1 MLDEKTIEELH
12 SYYDRLPGG
21 ICLVKADDSEEIL
34 LANAELLN
42 YYQCANWQEFK
53 ELTGG
58 TYRGMVEAS
67 DYIPLKD
74 IVRVKGQPEANY
86 AYFQFPYRTRE
97 GHFNKGNALLIR
109 TTQKG
114 LGDIW
119 SINVMKSK
127 YSRAPGETENITGLL
142 GGTAFYKRVNEHI
155 QMEKIDGTGGLYCSV
170 YFNLTNF
177 KLYNSNYGIEQGDEL
192 LRKVADVLRAHFP
205 YSIIAHL
212 NADNFALVA
221 PRDGVIEQVEAVCRE
236 VDEMIDNFSITLKA
250 GVFFRDP
257 DNPSEYTANSAFDM
271 AKIACDSI
279 KGDASRSWATY
290 TETMGKNLA
299 ARAYVLE
306 NFDRALRNGY
316 IKIFYQ
322 PVVRTLTGKLCGME
336 ALARWEDPER
346 GRLTPD
352 MFVPVLEDAKL
363 IYKLD
368 SYVVEQVGKRLHT
381 MEDSGM
387 PVLPI
392 SVNLSSADFDHVDP
406 LDVVERVVRKYRLP
420 RSYIRIE
427 ITESA
432 LVKDGKKLQR
442 EIDRFRKA
450 GYQCWMDD
458 FGSGYSSFNVLQNFH
473 FDELKI
479 DMEFLA
485 HFTEKA
491 KSVIE
496 STVRMAKKIGVQTLA
511 EGVETKE
518 QLDFLKSIGCEK
530 IQGYYFGKPMPYD
543 NVVERIKEQHWVTE
557 TREMAQYYDA
567 AGREDFLT
575 NCPFALLEDD
585 GTKFRYLFVN
595 NEFMK
600 SLATAGTTSTDMSEH
615 TINDNASQLSH
626 LFRNFANEIA
636 ESGKEQVLTYTS
648 KNQYMRLRC
657 KTIAS
662 CGNKHIHRTELINV
676 TFNSDQRQ
684 QDMLDGLVR
693 NIYYLY
699 NTVFIINFD
708 ENSCNPIVA
717 SASSWE
723 FLHQKTY
730 GLEEVRLSYA
740 RQNIHPDDQER
751 FLEFVRL
758 DNMEQRIE
766 DSPEGMIADYF
777 RTKGAD
783 GNFTWDVHTIISIP
797 KTNGKVFL
805 YTAKLSPL
813 DDETLRKHVLKEYIK
828 DDKPELK
835 TAENKAE

>member
-1 MLDEKTIEELH
+1 M
-12 SYYDRLPGG
+12 
-21 ICLVKADDSEEIL
+21 

-322 PVVRTLTGKLCGME
+322 PCRPHPDRE
-336 ALARWEDPER
+336 ALRHGSARPL
-346 GRLTPD
+346 GR
-352 MFVPVLEDAKL
+352 
-363 IYKLD
+363 
-368 SYVVEQVGKRLHT
+368 SRKRQTHAGHVR
-381 MEDSGM
+381 SG
-387 PVLPI
+387 P
-392 SVNLSSADFDHVDP
+392 
-406 LDVVERVVRKYRLP
+406 
-420 RSYIRIE
+420 
-427 ITESA
+427 
-432 LVKDGKKLQR
+432 
-442 EIDRFRKA
+442 
-450 GYQCWMDD
+450 
-458 FGSGYSSFNVLQNFH
+458 
-473 FDELKI
+473 
-479 DMEFLA
+479 
-485 HFTEKA
+485 
-491 KSVIE
+491 
-496 STVRMAKKIGVQTLA
+496 
-511 EGVETKE
+511 
-518 QLDFLKSIGCEK
+518 
-530 IQGYYFGKPMPYD
+530 
-543 NVVERIKEQHWVTE
+543 
-557 TREMAQYYDA
+557 
-567 AGREDFLT
+567 
-575 NCPFALLEDD
+575 
-585 GTKFRYLFVN
+585 
-595 NEFMK
+595 
-600 SLATAGTTSTDMSEH
+600 
-615 TINDNASQLSH
+615 
-626 LFRNFANEIA
+626 
-636 ESGKEQVLTYTS
+636 
-648 KNQYMRLRC
+648 
-657 KTIAS
+657 
-662 CGNKHIHRTELINV
+662 
-676 TFNSDQRQ
+676 
-684 QDMLDGLVR
+684 
-693 NIYYLY
+693 
-699 NTVFIINFD
+699 
-708 ENSCNPIVA
+708 
-717 SASSWE
+717 
-723 FLHQKTY
+723 
-730 GLEEVRLSYA
+730 
-740 RQNIHPDDQER
+740 
-751 FLEFVRL
+751 
-758 DNMEQRIE
+758 
-766 DSPEGMIADYF
+766 
-777 RTKGAD
+777 
-783 GNFTWDVHTIISIP
+783 
-797 KTNGKVFL
+797 
-805 YTAKLSPL
+805 
-813 DDETLRKHVLKEYIK
+813 
-828 DDKPELK
+828 
-835 TAENKAE
+835 

>member
-615 TINDNASQLSH
+615 TINDNASPLSH

-662 CGNKHIHRTELINV
+662 CGNKHIHRAELINV

-693 NIYYLY
+693 SIYYLY

-813 DDETLRKHVLKEYIK
+813 DDETLRKHVFKEYIK

>member
-114 LGDIW
+114 LGGIW

-155 QMEKIDGTGGLYCSV
+155 QMEKIDRTGGLYCPV

-271 AKIACDSI
+271 AKIACDAI

-336 ALARWEDPER
+336 ALAR
-346 GRLTPD
+346 
-352 MFVPVLEDAKL
+352 
-363 IYKLD
+363 
-368 SYVVEQVGKRLHT
+368 
-381 MEDSGM
+381 
-387 PVLPI
+387 
-392 SVNLSSADFDHVDP
+392 
-406 LDVVERVVRKYRLP
+406 
-420 RSYIRIE
+420 
-427 ITESA
+427 
-432 LVKDGKKLQR
+432 
-442 EIDRFRKA
+442 
-450 GYQCWMDD
+450 
-458 FGSGYSSFNVLQNFH
+458 
-473 FDELKI
+473 
-479 DMEFLA
+479 
-485 HFTEKA
+485 
-491 KSVIE
+491 
-496 STVRMAKKIGVQTLA
+496 
-511 EGVETKE
+511 
-518 QLDFLKSIGCEK
+518 
-530 IQGYYFGKPMPYD
+530 
-543 NVVERIKEQHWVTE
+543 
-557 TREMAQYYDA
+557 
-567 AGREDFLT
+567 
-575 NCPFALLEDD
+575 
-585 GTKFRYLFVN
+585 
-595 NEFMK
+595 
-600 SLATAGTTSTDMSEH
+600 
-615 TINDNASQLSH
+615 
-626 LFRNFANEIA
+626 
-636 ESGKEQVLTYTS
+636 
-648 KNQYMRLRC
+648 
-657 KTIAS
+657 
-662 CGNKHIHRTELINV
+662 
-676 TFNSDQRQ
+676 
-684 QDMLDGLVR
+684 
-693 NIYYLY
+693 
-699 NTVFIINFD
+699 
-708 ENSCNPIVA
+708 
-717 SASSWE
+717 
-723 FLHQKTY
+723 
-730 GLEEVRLSYA
+730 
-740 RQNIHPDDQER
+740 
-751 FLEFVRL
+751 
-758 DNMEQRIE
+758 
-766 DSPEGMIADYF
+766 
-777 RTKGAD
+777 
-783 GNFTWDVHTIISIP
+783 
-797 KTNGKVFL
+797 
-805 YTAKLSPL
+805 
-813 DDETLRKHVLKEYIK
+813 
-828 DDKPELK
+828 
-835 TAENKAE
+835 